1 MHANQA
7 ATPSPSIYR
16 EAEAEADTTPLN
28 APMGAS
34 LVGILLPSLRPGKEQ
49 GRRPNENN
57 SKHPGRTSLELA
69 ELSCM
74 NPPERGVLSAFPITK
89 PHWPTA

>member
-16 EAEAEADTTPLN
+16 EAEADTTPLN

-49 GRRPNENN
+49 ADALTKIIP
-57 SKHPGRTSLELA
+57 STPGEPR
-69 ELSCM
+69 
-74 NPPERGVLSAFPITK
+74 
-89 PHWPTA
+89 